1 MDHFCTNC
9 GSPLKPTEK
18 FCRFCGKKNP
28 RPTDESDLKPPDAG
42 IDQRLPC
49 PFCGKALSPDKPF
62 CTSCGKRISDAKPS
76 PPTKNPQI
84 QPKKTEK
91 QTKQPAK
98 KVAKKKLPPKKIW
111 LSATAIILVFSLLLA
126 LVIPR
131 QVALSRDV
139 SRQIDQPD
147 QAIFSQGET
156 IAQGAITPEGG
167 MIQSADE
174 KVLRGDVSFVIY
186 SANLI
191 STIIF
196 PRPQYPSI
204 ID

>member
-1 MDHFCTNC
+1 MPKILDLIKTLESKYDIILLITIKVNRFIEI
-9 GSPLKPTEK
+9 PLK
-18 FCRFCGKKNP
+18 N
-28 RPTDESDLKPPDAG
+28 
-42 IDQRLPC
+42 
-49 PFCGKALSPDKPF
+49 
-62 CTSCGKRISDAKPS
+62 
-76 PPTKNPQI
+76 
-84 QPKKTEK
+84 PKKTEK

-167 MIQSADE
+167 DDS
-174 KVLRGDVSFVIY
+174 
-186 SANLI
+186 I
-191 STIIF
+191 SG
-196 PRPQYPSI
+196 RKSKN
-204 ID
+204 DL